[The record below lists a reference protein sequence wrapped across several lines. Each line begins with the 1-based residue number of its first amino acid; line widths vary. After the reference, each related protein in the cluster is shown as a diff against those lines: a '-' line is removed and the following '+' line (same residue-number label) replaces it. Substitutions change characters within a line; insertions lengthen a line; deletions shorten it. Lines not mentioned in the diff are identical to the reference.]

1 MALAAVQICTGIYA
15 SFQSNDKWTLYAQ
28 REFLVLYLY
37 ININTSYLP
46 SIFLAWCLITDKYN
60 FTIHLYALMYIEL
73 IMSGI
78 R

>member
-1 MALAAVQICTGIYA
+1 MALAAAQICTGICA
-15 SFQSNDKWTLYAQ
+15 SFQSNNKWTLYAQ
-28 REFLVLYLY
+28 RAFLLLYLY

-46 SIFLAWCLITDKYN
+46 SIFLAWCLITDKDE
-60 FTIHLYALMYIEL
+60 FTIHPYALMHVEL